1 MHGRIVQ
8 YSHTTGVGIII
19 NHHRKLFDFKLS
31 KWQDKTRIPEIDL
44 LVDFK
49 LDEDT
54 SNITFVVGSK
64 YQNFTKD
71 SIVKEKDF
79 WNTNT
84 DEELERL
91 EQGVFEDLVAKTVK
105 ETDYMAM
112 SDIKPSIAIDSFIM
126 YHFSNENNI
135 INYALKLPTCGY
147 ELLDYRIVTKFLMR
161 TLDSLIYTEKRYTRD
176 TFSAY
181 LEIYSKLQYFVTPFY
196 LSTQDT
202 KKVYEELFLSQQL
215 YFISAKRKLIDTKD
229 ELLRIDS
236 RLRMTKSSISSN
248 EQRLSGS
255 QNKQQAEVRERLNK
269 LKEQGKELAEARV
282 NNLKLK
288 EKLEKLI
295 DEFSKR
301 YESSFAQQFESVK
314 ERIFNQIKVALNTT
328 ITSLD
333 NKMWQLGMQ
342 SDPIKNHYFRLNTN
356 YSFCIMAFILQYI
369 KTLDTSKLND
379 ANRLLYSYVVQYRK
393 RNTKS
398 ILIVSANDKINHKL
412 RTELLALYKD
422 FLITVIDKKMEYEI
436 TIANQTFDYV
446 IIDNELEGAN
456 PIEMVLLGKG
466 KKINK
471 DTKFIIYQIPK
482 II

>member
-8 YSHTTGVGIII
+8 YSHTTGIGIII
-19 NHHRKLFDFKLS
+19 NHHRKLFNFKLS
-31 KWQDKTRIPEIDL
+31 KWQDKTRIPEVDL

-54 SNITFVVGSK
+54 NNITFLVSSK
-64 YQNFTKD
+64 YQQFTSD

-91 EQGVFEDLVAKTVK
+91 ESGVFEELIAKTVK
-105 ETDYMAM
+105 ETDYMSM
-112 SDIKPSIAIDSFIM
+112 SEIKPSITIDSFM
-126 YHFSNENNI
+126 KYHFNNENNI
-135 INYALKLPTCGY
+135 INYALKLPVCGY

-196 LSTQDT
+196 LSTQDS
-202 KKVYEELFLSQQL
+202 KKVYDELFLSQQL
-215 YFISAKRKLIDTKD
+215 YFISAKRKLLDTKD

-236 RLRMTKSSISSN
+236 RLRMTKGSISNN

-255 QNKQQAEVRERLNK
+255 QNKQQAEVRERLSK
-269 LKEQGKELAEARV
+269 LQAQSKELMTAKEQ
-282 NNLKLK
+282 NLKLK

-295 DEFSKR
+295 SDFSAK
-301 YESSFAQQFESVK
+301 YESGFATQFDSVK
-314 ERIFNQIKVALNTT
+314 EQIFKQIKVALNTT

-342 SDPIKNHYFRLNTN
+342 SDPIKNHYFRLDKN
-356 YSFCIMAFILQYI
+356 YSFCIMAFILQYLR
-369 KTLDTSKLND
+369 TLDTTKLND
-379 ANRLLYSYVVQYRK
+379 ANRLLYSYVARYRE

-398 ILIVSANDKINHKL
+398 ILIVSANEKINKKI
-412 RTELLALYKD
+412 RIRLLSLYKD
-422 FLITVIDKKMEYEI
+422 FLITAISKKMEYEI
-436 TIANQTFDYV
+436 TIGNQKFDYV
-446 IIDNELEGAN
+446 IIDNELEDAN
-456 PIEMVLLGKG
+456 AIEMVIFGKT
-466 KKINK
+466 KKQNK
-471 DTKFIIYQIPK
+471 DAKFIIYQIPK
-482 II
+482 IV

>member
-8 YSHTTGVGIII
+8 YSHTTGIGIII

-54 SNITFVVGSK
+54 SNITFVVSSK

-71 SIVKEKDF
+71 SIIKEKDF

-112 SDIKPSIAIDSFIM
+112 SDIKPSISVENFM
-126 YHFSNENNI
+126 EYHFDNENSI
-135 INYALKLPTCGY
+135 INYALKLPTGGY
-147 ELLDYRIVTKFLMR
+147 ELLDYRIITKFLMR
-161 TLDSLIYTEKRYTRD
+161 TLDSLLYTEKRYTRD

-202 KKVYEELFLSQQL
+202 KKVYEEMFLSQQL
-215 YFISAKRKLIDTKD
+215 YFIAAKRKLIDTKD
-229 ELLRIDS
+229 DLLRVDN
-236 RLRMTKSSISSN
+236 RLRMTKSSISNN

-255 QNKQQAEVRERLNK
+255 QNKQQAEVRERLAK
-269 LKEQGKELAEARV
+269 LQAQNKELIESKAH
-282 NNLKLK
+282 LTKLK

-295 DEFSKR
+295 SEFSTR
-301 YESSFAQQFESVK
+301 YESGFAIRFDDAK
-314 ERIFNQIKVALNTT
+314 EKIFKQIKTALNTT

-342 SDPIKNHYFRLNTN
+342 SDPIKSHYFRLNTN
-356 YSFCIMAFILQYI
+356 YSFCIMAFILQYL
-369 KTLDTSKLND
+369 KTLDTGKLND
-379 ANRLLYSYVVQYRK
+379 ANRLLYSYVARYRE

-412 RTELLALYKD
+412 RINLLTLYKD
-422 FLITVIDKKMEYEI
+422 FLITSISKKMEYEI
-436 TIANQTFDYV
+436 TIGNQKFDYV

-456 PIEMVLLGKG
+456 PIEMVLFGKS
-466 KKINK
+466 KKTNK

-482 II
+482 IV

>member
-8 YSHTTGVGIII
+8 YSHSTGIGIVI

-54 SNITFVVGSK
+54 SNITFIVSSK
-64 YQNFTKD
+64 YQEFSSD

-91 EQGVFEDLVAKTVK
+91 ENGVFEELIAKTVK
-105 ETDYMAM
+105 ETDYLIM
-112 SDIKPSIAIDSFIM
+112 SDIKPSITIENFM
-126 YHFSNENNI
+126 KYHFNNESSI

-147 ELLDYRIVTKFLMR
+147 ELLDYRIMTKFLMR
-161 TLDSLIYTEKRYTRD
+161 TLDSLLYTEKRYNRD

-196 LSTQDT
+196 VATQES
-202 KKVYEELFLSQQL
+202 KKVYEEMFLSQQL
-215 YFISAKRKLIDTKD
+215 YFIAAKRKLIDTKD
-229 ELLRIDS
+229 DLLRVDN
-236 RLRMTKSSISSN
+236 RLRMTKSSISNN
-248 EQRLSGS
+248 EQRLSGAQS
-255 QNKQQAEVRERLNK
+255 KQQNEVRERISK
-269 LKEQGKELAEARV
+269 LKEQNKELLEAKV
-282 NNLKLK
+282 HLTKLK

-295 DEFSKR
+295 EEFSAK
-301 YESSFAQQFESVK
+301 YESGFTMHFEDAREK
-314 ERIFNQIKVALNTT
+314 IFKQIKIALNTT

-333 NKMWQLGMQ
+333 NKMWQLGMS

-356 YSFCIMAFILQYI
+356 YSFCMMAFVLQYLR
-369 KTLDTSKLND
+369 TLDTSKLND
-379 ANRLLYSYVVQYRK
+379 ANRVLYSYVARYRE
-393 RNTKS
+393 RNTKN
-398 ILIVSANDKINHKL
+398 ILIVSHNEKINHKL
-412 RTELLALYKD
+412 RIKFLALYKD
-422 FLITVIDKKMEYEI
+422 FLITAIDKKMEYEI
-436 TIANQTFDYV
+436 TIGNQRFDYI
-446 IIDNELEGAN
+446 IIDNELEDAN
-456 PIEMVLLGKG
+456 PIEMVLFGRS

-471 DTKFIIYQIPK
+471 DAKFIIYQVPK
-482 II
+482 IV

>member
-8 YSHTTGVGIII
+8 YSHTTGIGIII

-31 KWQDKTRIPEIDL
+31 NWQDKTRIPEIDL

-54 SNITFVVGSK
+54 NKVSYLVSSK
-64 YQNFTKD
+64 YQEFTSD
-71 SIVKEKDF
+71 SIVKERDF

-91 EQGVFEDLVAKTVK
+91 EQGVFEDLIAKTVK
-105 ETDYMAM
+105 ETDYMII
-112 SDIKPSIAIDSFIM
+112 SDIKPSITIENFM
-126 YHFSNENNI
+126 KYHFSNENNI

-161 TLDSLIYTEKRYTRD
+161 TLDSLIYTEKRITKD
-176 TFSAY
+176 SLSAY

-196 LSTQDT
+196 IGMQDS

-236 RLRMTKSSISSN
+236 RLRMTKSSILSN

-369 KTLDTSKLND
+369 RTLDTTKLND
-379 ANRLLYSYVVQYRK
+379 ANRILYSYVTRYRE

-398 ILIVSANDKINHKL
+398 VLIVSANERLNNKL
-412 RTELLALYKD
+412 RINLLSMYKD
-422 FLITVIDKKMEYEI
+422 FLITFIDKKMEYEI
-436 TIANQTFDYV
+436 TVANQHFDFI
-446 IIDNELEGAN
+446 IIDNELENAV
-456 PIEMVLLGKG
+456 PIEMVIFGKS
-466 KKINK
+466 KKTNK
-471 DTKFIIYQIPK
+471 NSKFIIYQIQR
-482 II
+482 

>member
-8 YSHTTGVGIII
+8 YSHTTGIGIII

-54 SNITFVVGSK
+54 SNITFVVSSK

-71 SIVKEKDF
+71 SIIKEKDF

-112 SDIKPSIAIDSFIM
+112 SDIKPSISVENFM
-126 YHFSNENNI
+126 EYHFDNENSI
-135 INYALKLPTCGY
+135 INYALKLPTGGY
-147 ELLDYRIVTKFLMR
+147 ELLDYRIITKFLMR
-161 TLDSLIYTEKRYTRD
+161 TLDSLLYTEKRYTRD

-202 KKVYEELFLSQQL
+202 KKVYEEMFLSQQL
-215 YFISAKRKLIDTKD
+215 YFIAAKRKLIDTKD
-229 ELLRIDS
+229 DLLRVDN
-236 RLRMTKSSISSN
+236 RLRMTKSSISNN

-255 QNKQQAEVRERLNK
+255 QNKQQAEVRERLAK
-269 LKEQGKELAEARV
+269 LQAQNKELIESKAH
-282 NNLKLK
+282 LTKLK

-295 DEFSKR
+295 SEFSTR
-301 YESSFAQQFESVK
+301 YESGFAIRFDDAK
-314 ERIFNQIKVALNTT
+314 EKIFKQIKTALNTT

-342 SDPIKNHYFRLNTN
+342 SDPIKSHYFRLNTN
-356 YSFCIMAFILQYI
+356 YSFCIMAFILQYL
-369 KTLDTSKLND
+369 KTLDTGKLND
-379 ANRLLYSYVVQYRK
+379 ANRLLYSYVARYRE

-412 RTELLALYKD
+412 RINLLTLYKD
-422 FLITVIDKKMEYEI
+422 FLITSISKKMEYEI
-436 TIANQTFDYV
+436 TIGNQKFDYV

-456 PIEMVLLGKG
+456 PIEMVLFGKS

-482 II
+482 IV